1 MRLPVNVTNR
11 GYAMSDYDDVTL
23 VDEFSEVFEPSV
35 EHGPTPSTSAG
46 VGSLAQVMH
55 KYTHCSFCAGRLH
68 FVHASDFSRN
78 TTHEKATC
86 PECNLDARQVL
97 HRLQ

>member
-1 MRLPVNVTNR
+1 
-11 GYAMSDYDDVTL
+11 MSKRDDLNTEDFNDDL
-23 VDEFSEVFEPSV
+23 SLAEEFNLEPTI
-35 EHGPTPSTSAG
+35 EHGPTPVTVPTLG
-46 VGSLAQVMH
+46 KLDQVLH

-68 FVHASDFSRN
+68 FNYVSDFSRN

-86 PECNLDARQVL
+86 PECSLEARQVL